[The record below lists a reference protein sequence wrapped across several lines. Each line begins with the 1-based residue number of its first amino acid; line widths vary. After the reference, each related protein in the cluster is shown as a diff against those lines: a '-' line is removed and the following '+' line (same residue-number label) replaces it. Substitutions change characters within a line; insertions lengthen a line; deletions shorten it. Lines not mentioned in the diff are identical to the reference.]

1 MKKTFT
7 LIAAIT
13 ILAAAVAQS
22 RAATVDDLQK
32 QVNDLAGEVKAL
44 KGEAAKEAAL
54 GVKTQPGAMR
64 KILDKTRF
72 GGYGELDYIF
82 RRENGND
89 KGGNIFDPHRIV
101 LYVNSELS
109 DWVNFYSELEWEHGG
124 DGKNGKIP
132 VEQAFL
138 DFKIARPFNI
148 KAGVLLVPL
157 GAVNLYHE
165 PNNFNS
171 TERPDLDRILIPT
184 TWREMGAGIHGAL
197 GDKVNYELLVLNG
210 LDGSKFSAE
219 NGIRNGRQDMDA
231 DINRNKA
238 IAGRLEI
245 RPITNLYTNIS
256 FYSGNSAKIGT
267 AYTTIAAFDGKYRI
281 GDLELAGEY
290 VQIYQDDPKSLG
302 TDAKLGEIGNT
313 MSGYWVEGAY
323 HVMPKSLKKG
333 RLDEADA
340 LLFARYSRID
350 PQEGVSTASGKYDR
364 KYTTVG
370 LSFKPVPTVAVKA
383 DYQWYDDNRAA
394 GEKALDNDKFQI
406 TLGFVF

>member
-1 MKKTFT
+1 MKKMIT
-7 LIAAIT
+7 LIATVT
-13 ILAAAVAQS
+13 ILAAATAQS

-32 QVNDLAGEVKAL
+32 QMNELASEIKAL
-44 KGEAAKEAAL
+44 KSETAKEADL
-54 GVKTQPGAMR
+54 GGKTKQQTLNR
-64 KILDKTRF
+64 LLNKTSF

-82 RRENGND
+82 KRENGNG
-89 KGGNIFDPHRIV
+89 KGGAAFDPHRIV

-148 KAGVLLVPL
+148 KAGLLLVPL
-157 GAVNLYHE
+157 GAINTNHE
-165 PNNFNS
+165 PTNFNS
-171 TERPDLDRILIPT
+171 TERPDLDRILIPS

-197 GDKVNYELLVLNG
+197 GSKVNYELLVLNG
-210 LDGSKFSAE
+210 LDGSQFSAE

-238 IAGRLEI
+238 IAGRLEVS
-245 RPITNLYTNIS
+245 PITNLYTNIS
-256 FYSGNSAKIGT
+256 FYTGNSAKSGT
-267 AYTTIAAFDGKYRI
+267 AYTTIAAIDGKYRI
-281 GDLELAGEY
+281 NDLELAGEY

-302 TDAKLGEIGNT
+302 TNATKGVIGNT

-323 HVMPKSLKKG
+323 HVMPQSLKTGK
-333 RLDEADA
+333 LIEADA
-340 LLFARYSRID
+340 LLFARYSRIN
-350 PQEGVSTASGKYDR
+350 PQEGVSNSNGKYDR

-370 LSFKPVPTVAVKA
+370 LSFKPVPSVAVKA
-383 DYQWYDDNRAA
+383 DYQWYDDNRVA